1 MGFFGKLK
9 RVISNATRSDYDGG
23 AGDKINDPETDSN
36 AISSLSTACIRLEE
50 HLGVKSTGRCS
61 ICVKNVDT
69 ESFREMKQYVDN
81 FLNVA
86 IDKKDIAFDISFH
99 SLVDNYGYLWFI
111 LEGKEMA
118 SIVSALDAVGD
129 TIHEKGFSNQLLAAA
144 FEFTSGY
151 GANTADTSYNK
162 QYLIYNYKLD
172 KFYPFVPIVSGGTGS
187 DTNKRDNAQE
197 MKIMKEIEGELPFEK
212 ELSLWYPIWNIP
224 IK

>member
-9 RVISNATRSDYDGG
+9 RVISNSTRGDHDR
-23 AGDKINDPETDSN
+23 AKDKIHNPETDSS
-36 AISSLSTACIRLEE
+36 AISSLPTACIRLEDN
-50 HLGVKSTGRCS
+50 LGLKSTGRCS

-69 ESFREMKQYVDN
+69 ETFRDMKQYVEN
-81 FLNVA
+81 FLNIA
-86 IDKKDIAFDISFH
+86 SDKKDIAFDISFH
-99 SLVDNYGYLWFI
+99 SLVDDYGYLWFI

-118 SIVSALDAVGD
+118 DIVAALDAVGD

-151 GANTADTSYNK
+151 GSNTSDTSYNK

-172 KFYPFVPIVSGGTGS
+172 KFYPFVPIASANTGS
-187 DTNKRDNAQE
+187 EMNKRDNGQE
-197 MKIMKEIEGELPFEK
+197 MKIMKEIEAEIPFEK
-212 ELSLWYPIWNIP
+212 DLSLWYPIWNIP